1 MWDAARAYAVS
12 GALIAAVCALF
23 TYHASEGYI
32 RSPWLRALLTAA
44 LILLPRRPPRPDPGH
59 RGPMDAP
66 SRRRLVRLRGRASTN
81 QASPTLTNNPPPYSA
96 IDLFGM
102 VGKPLITSLR
112 DRESPN
118 VVSERLGHA
127 SVAVTLSI
135 YAHVMPGDQK
145 AAAARFAALVRGASA

>member
-1 MWDAARAYAVS
+1 
-12 GALIAAVCALF
+12 
-23 TYHASEGYI
+23 
-32 RSPWLRALLTAA
+32 
-44 LILLPRRPPRPDPGH
+44 
-59 RGPMDAP
+59 
-66 SRRRLVRLRGRASTN
+66 
-81 QASPTLTNNPPPYSA
+81 
-96 IDLFGM
+96 M